1 MYLAALLDDSRTDK
15 NKYPLKSNINMD
27 LAALADNTRTDKNT
41 THFYLQLY
49 ESLLHWRRTTANH
62 VLEIGIGPS
71 GTKNG
76 GSIRLW
82 HDYFYVAQIYALD
95 IIPRTDIWP
104 ELFSSDRITVFAST
118 DAYDVDFVKLHLA
131 HVRFDMVLDDGPHT
145 LESMIMFI
153 HLYLPLLSDTGILII
168 EDVQSIE
175 WIDYLKAAV
184 PTEYSKYI
192 QVYDLRHVK
201 NRYDDLV
208 FAIDKS
214 QKGVGSSRS

>member
-1 MYLAALLDDSRTDK
+1 MYLAALLDDSRTD
-15 NKYPLKSNINMD
+15 NNMD
-27 LAALADNTRTDKNT
+27 LAALVDDSRTDKNT
-41 THFYLQLY
+41 THSYLKLY
-49 ESLLHWRRTTANH
+49 DSLLHWRRTTAKH

-82 HDYFYVAQIYALD
+82 HDYFHVARIYALD
-95 IIPRTDIWP
+95 IIRREDVWP

-131 HVRFDMVLDDGPHT
+131 QVQFDMVLDDGPHT
-145 LESMIMFI
+145 LESMIMCI
-153 HLYLPLLSDTGILII
+153 QLYLPLLSATGILII

-184 PTEYSKYI
+184 PSEYSSYI
-192 QVYDLRHVK
+192 RVYDLRHVK

-214 QKGVGSSRS
+214 QNAVSL